1 MAERTEEQTMKEAE
15 RLERLY
21 VSTFPFLIQED
32 RTVRPYGNFKQV
44 SAYTS
49 GERVYL
55 SSVSR

>member
-21 VSTFPFLIQED
+21 VSTFPLLVQGD
-32 RTVRPYGNFKQV
+32 GPVGPYGDFKQV

>member
-21 VSTFPFLIQED
+21 VSTFPLLVQGD
-32 RTVRPYGNFKQV
+32 GPVGPYGDFTQV

>member
-1 MAERTEEQTMKEAE
+1 MKEAE

-21 VSTFPFLIQED
+21 VSTFPFLVQED
-32 RTVRPYGNFKQV
+32 WPVGPYGNFKQV
-44 SAYTS
+44 SAYTY